1 MDSPMSVKKSS
12 AAPSARASTVDK
24 SILSLLTGLVGSSSS
39 SRTAFCDAA
48 PAPPPLPPLGGTG
61 SSSADATIAAQ
72 APKPEEATSS
82 PPPPLTSTDSSSS
95 PPPTD
100 SIAEAAAAVSSVS
113 NPGPYEHAALDAKR
127 LVALDTHDGVRVDIN
142 KQLSPYMPVVHSF
155 WLGTGMLPDGRN
167 NTYTFLAQVAD
178 ESGLMMA
185 RVDPGRGSVDGRIHR
200 AVLGGL
206 INLKLQVGVS
216 AEGQGDQILGEAD
229 FGGQTWMGNL
239 KYGSMGG
246 GIVFGANYFQ
256 SVTSKLALGGE
267 GMYIAANQNLLSN
280 YTVKYTTEAKSA
292 VDEEEGVL
300 GLGGAGG
307 GRGTG
312 NSDGLSTIIGNYNSA
327 QGMLSFNYKRVV
339 NPDRV
344 TLGAELQ
351 CSPASLESQVLVG
364 AEFNLTRSKVNICV
378 DGSGRV
384 QSTLESKLGMA
395 PGSPS
400 LSFAAEVDHAKETM
414 RFGYGLNIG
423 G

>member
-1 MDSPMSVKKSS
+1 MGASISSPRRAHCE
-12 AAPSARASTVDK
+12 AAP
-24 SILSLLTGLVGSSSS
+24 
-39 SRTAFCDAA
+39 
-48 PAPPPLPPLGGTG
+48 PPPPLPPVGDG
-61 SSSADATIAAQ
+61 SSTVASSETISAAASKSVADDAGIGSET
-72 APKPEEATSS
+72 
-82 PPPPLTSTDSSSS
+82 SSSS
-95 PPPTD
+95 
-100 SIAEAAAAVSSVS
+100 SIAQAAAAVSSS
-113 NPGPYEHAALDAKR
+113 LPNPGPLEHASLDAKR

-206 INLKLQVGVS
+206 ANLKLQVGVS
-216 AEGQGDQILGEAD
+216 TEGQGDQVLGEAD
-229 FGGQTWMGNL
+229 FGGMTWTGNL

-256 SVTSKLALGGE
+256 SITPKLAVGTE

-280 YTVKYTTEAKSA
+280 YTVKYTTEARAS
-292 VDEEEGVL
+292 VDSDDGEDTSSVL
-300 GLGGAGG
+300 GLSSPSRHGDGAGSG
-307 GRGTG
+307 A
-312 NSDGLSTIIGNYNSA
+312 SSTIIGNYNAA
-327 QGMLSFNYKRVV
+327 QGMLSLNYKRVV

-364 AEFNLTRSKVNICV
+364 AEFNLTRSKVNVFV
-378 DGSGRV
+378 DGTGRV
-384 QSTLESKLGMA
+384 QSVLEAKLGMA

-400 LSFAAEVDHAKETM
+400 LSFAAEVDHGKDTM

>member
-1 MDSPMSVKKSS
+1 MG
-12 AAPSARASTVDK
+12 AS
-24 SILSLLTGLVGSSSS
+24 ISS
-39 SRTAFCDAA
+39 SRTTHCEAA
-48 PAPPPLPPLGGTG
+48 PPPPPLPPVDGVTSASPSAETIPAPPSKSIDDAASAPPLPAASDSSSP
-61 SSSADATIAAQ
+61 SSSA
-72 APKPEEATSS
+72 
-82 PPPPLTSTDSSSS
+82 SSS
-95 PPPTD
+95 
-100 SIAEAAAAVSSVS
+100 IAQAAAAVSVPPVP
-113 NPGPYEHAALDAKR
+113 NPGPLEHASLDAKR

-206 INLKLQVGVS
+206 ANLKLQVGVS
-216 AEGQGDQILGEAD
+216 TEGQGDQVLGEAD
-229 FGGQTWMGNL
+229 FGGMTWTGNL

-256 SVTSKLALGGE
+256 SITPKLAVGTE

-280 YTVKYTTEAKSA
+280 YTVRYTTEARAS
-292 VDEEEGVL
+292 VDDEDDSVL
-300 GLGGAGG
+300 GLSSSSTTGSSGA
-307 GRGTG
+307 
-312 NSDGLSTIIGNYNSA
+312 SSTIIGNYNA
-327 QGMLSFNYKRVV
+327 GQGMLSLNYKRVV

-351 CSPASLESQVLVG
+351 CSPTSLESQVLVG
-364 AEFNLTRSKVNICV
+364 AEFNLTRSKVNVCV
-378 DGSGRV
+378 DGTGRV
-384 QSTLESKLGMA
+384 QSVLEAKLGMA

-400 LSFAAEVDHAKETM
+400 LSFAAEVDHGKDTM

>member
-1 MDSPMSVKKSS
+1 MGASISSPRRAHCE
-12 AAPSARASTVDK
+12 AAP
-24 SILSLLTGLVGSSSS
+24 
-39 SRTAFCDAA
+39 
-48 PAPPPLPPLGGTG
+48 PPPPLPPVGDG
-61 SSSADATIAAQ
+61 SSTVASSETISAAASKSVADDAGIGSET
-72 APKPEEATSS
+72 
-82 PPPPLTSTDSSSS
+82 SSSS
-95 PPPTD
+95 
-100 SIAEAAAAVSSVS
+100 SIAQAAAAVSSS
-113 NPGPYEHAALDAKR
+113 LPNPGPLEHASLDAKR

-206 INLKLQVGVS
+206 ANLKLQVGVS
-216 AEGQGDQILGEAD
+216 TEGQGDQVLGEAD
-229 FGGQTWMGNL
+229 FGGMTWTGNL

-256 SVTSKLALGGE
+256 SITPKLAVGTE

-280 YTVKYTTEAKSA
+280 YTVKYTTEARAS
-292 VDEEEGVL
+292 VDSDDGEDTSSVL
-300 GLGGAGG
+300 GLSSPSRHGDGAGSG
-307 GRGTG
+307 A
-312 NSDGLSTIIGNYNSA
+312 SSTIIGNYNAA
-327 QGMLSFNYKRVV
+327 QGMLSLNYKRVV

-364 AEFNLTRSKVNICV
+364 AEFNLTRSKVNVCV
-378 DGSGRV
+378 DGTGRV
-384 QSTLESKLGMA
+384 QSVLEAKLGMA

-400 LSFAAEVDHAKETM
+400 LSFAAEVDHGKDTM

>member
-1 MDSPMSVKKSS
+1 MP
-12 AAPSARASTVDK
+12 
-24 SILSLLTGLVGSSSS
+24 
-39 SRTAFCDAA
+39 
-48 PAPPPLPPLGGTG
+48 
-61 SSSADATIAAQ
+61 
-72 APKPEEATSS
+72 
-82 PPPPLTSTDSSSS
+82 
-95 PPPTD
+95 
-100 SIAEAAAAVSSVS
+100 
-113 NPGPYEHAALDAKR
+113 NPGPLEHASLDAKR

-206 INLKLQVGVS
+206 ANLKLQVGVS
-216 AEGQGDQILGEAD
+216 TEGQGDQVLGEAD
-229 FGGQTWMGNL
+229 FGGMTWTGNL

-256 SVTSKLALGGE
+256 SITPKLAVGTE

-280 YTVKYTTEAKSA
+280 YTVRYTTEARAS
-292 VDEEEGVL
+292 VEDEDDSVL
-300 GLGGAGG
+300 GLSSSSSTGGSSSNSGGGGGA
-307 GRGTG
+307 
-312 NSDGLSTIIGNYNSA
+312 SSTIIGNYNA
-327 QGMLSFNYKRVV
+327 GQGMLSLNYKRVV

-351 CSPASLESQVLVG
+351 CSPTSLESQVLVG
-364 AEFNLTRSKVNICV
+364 AEFNLTRSKVNVCV
-378 DGSGRV
+378 DGTGRV
-384 QSTLESKLGMA
+384 QSVLEAKLGMA

-400 LSFAAEVDHAKETM
+400 LSFAAEVDHGKDTM

>member
-1 MDSPMSVKKSS
+1 MGASISSPRRAHCE
-12 AAPSARASTVDK
+12 AAP
-24 SILSLLTGLVGSSSS
+24 
-39 SRTAFCDAA
+39 
-48 PAPPPLPPLGGTG
+48 PPPPLPPVGDA
-61 SSSADATIAAQ
+61 SSPETISAAA
-72 APKPEEATSS
+72 PTSS
-82 PPPPLTSTDSSSS
+82 TALSKSVDDDDAGSETPSSSS
-95 PPPTD
+95 
-100 SIAEAAAAVSSVS
+100 IARAAAAVSSS
-113 NPGPYEHAALDAKR
+113 LPNPGPLEHASLDAKR

-206 INLKLQVGVS
+206 ANLKLQVGVS
-216 AEGQGDQILGEAD
+216 AEGQGDQVLGEAD
-229 FGGQTWMGNL
+229 FGGMTWTGNL

-256 SVTSKLALGGE
+256 SITPKLAVGTE

-280 YTVKYTTEAKSA
+280 YTVKYTTEARAS
-292 VDEEEGVL
+292 VDNDDGEDSVL
-300 GLGGAGG
+300 GLSSPSRHGDGAGSG
-307 GRGTG
+307 A
-312 NSDGLSTIIGNYNSA
+312 SSAIIGNYNAA
-327 QGMLSFNYKRVV
+327 QGMLSLNYKRVV

-364 AEFNLTRSKVNICV
+364 AEFNLTRSKVNVCV
-378 DGSGRV
+378 DGTGRV
-384 QSTLESKLGMA
+384 QSALEAKLGMA

-400 LSFAAEVDHAKETM
+400 LSFAAEVDHGKDTM

>member
-1 MDSPMSVKKSS
+1 MGSSMSLDQPSVG
-12 AAPSARASTVDK
+12 PSAHMATADK
-24 SILSLLTGLVGSSSS
+24 SILSPSTTISSISAGSS
-39 SRTAFCDAA
+39 RRAFCDAA
-48 PAPPPLPPLGGTG
+48 PAPPPLPPLGGVDTT
-61 SSSADATIAAQ
+61 SSDATKTAQ
-72 APKPEEATSS
+72 TPKPEEAGSS
-82 PPPPLTSTDSSSS
+82 PPPPPTAADSPSAS
-95 PPPTD
+95 D
-100 SIAEAAAAVSSVS
+100 SIAKATVLSVPS
-113 NPGPYEHAALDAKR
+113 PGPYEHAALDAKR

-206 INLKLQVGVS
+206 ANLKLQVGVS
-216 AEGQGDQILGEAD
+216 TEGQGDQVLAEAD
-229 FGGQTWMGNL
+229 FGGQTWTGNL

-256 SVTSKLALGGE
+256 SITSKLALGGE
-267 GMYIAANQNLLSN
+267 GMYIAVNQNLLSN
-280 YTVKYTTEAKSA
+280 YTIKYTAQAKSA
-292 VDEEEGVL
+292 VDEEEDVL
-300 GLGGAGG
+300 GLGGGSG
-307 GRGTG
+307 SGSTG
-312 NSDGLSTIIGNYNSA
+312 NSDCLSTIIGNYNSA
-327 QGMLSFNYKRVV
+327 QGMLSLNYQRVV
-339 NPDRV
+339 NPGRV

-364 AEFNLTRSKVNICV
+364 GEFNLTRSKVNICI

-384 QSTLESKLGMA
+384 QSVLEAKLGMA

-400 LSFAAEVDHAKETM
+400 LSFSAEVDHGKETM